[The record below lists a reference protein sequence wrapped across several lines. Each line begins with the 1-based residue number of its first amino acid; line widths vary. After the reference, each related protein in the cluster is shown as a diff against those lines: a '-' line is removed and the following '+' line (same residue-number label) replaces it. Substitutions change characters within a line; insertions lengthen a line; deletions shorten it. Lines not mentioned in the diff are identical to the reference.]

1 MSSRIRELFKKKAQR
16 VLIVVAVFLF
26 FFISV
31 QRSLAV
37 EVSAPSAVLIDAQ
50 TGKVLY
56 EKNSHQRRAPA
67 STTKIM
73 TSIIVLEHGNLADV
87 VKVGKRAKER
97 AAGES
102 SAWLEVG
109 EVQTLE
115 DILYAIL
122 VKSANDAA
130 VAAAEHISGT
140 VEKFVAEMNKKT
152 QELGLHDTHFSN
164 PHGFYG
170 EKHYSSAYDLAMMG
184 RYAMLHFPRFA
195 EIVKTKKKMIPWA
208 NHPWNRVL
216 RNHNKLLW
224 KYAYADGI
232 KTGTTDQA
240 GHCLVASAT
249 KNGWQLISVVM
260 KSANTYADSQALLE
274 YGFNHFKPRTLVEK
288 NAPVKKLSFFFGAPA
303 SLQVV
308 AGEKFHEVLE
318 RRGGGGNVT
327 QKVALK
333 KLSLPVK
340 KGEEVGR
347 IEFYSAGAILGTVPL
362 LAAADVNKNWKKMSA
377 VYGLPL
383 MFSFVT
389 LATRRSRRKK
399 FSRRRR
405 VRIKLSA

>member
-1 MSSRIRELFKKKAQR
+1 M
-16 VLIVVAVFLF
+16 IVIVVFLF
-26 FFISV
+26 LFISA
-31 QRSLAV
+31 QSSLAV
-37 EVSAPSAVLIDAQ
+37 DVSAPSAVLIDAR
-50 TGKVLY
+50 TGKILY

-73 TSIIVLEHGNLADV
+73 TAIIVLEHGNLADV
-87 VKVGKRAKER
+87 VKVSTRAKER

-115 DILYAIL
+115 NILYAIL

-130 VAAAEHISGT
+130 VAAAEHVSGS
-140 VEKFVAEMNKKT
+140 VEKFVAEMNKKA

-170 EKHYSSAYDLAMMG
+170 EKHYTSAYDLSMMA

-195 EIVKTKKKMIPWA
+195 DIVKTKKKMIPWA

-216 RNHNKLLW
+216 INHNKLLW
-224 KYAYADGI
+224 RYAYADGV
-232 KTGTTDQA
+232 KTGTTNQA

-260 KSANTYADSQALLE
+260 KSANTYADSQALFE

-288 NAPVKKLSFFFGAPA
+288 DAPVKKLSFFFGAPA

-327 QKVALK
+327 QKTVLK

-340 KGEEVGR
+340 KGDEVGKL
-347 IEFYSAGAILGTVPL
+347 EFYSAGALLGTVPL
-362 LAAADVNKNWKKMSA
+362 IATADVNKNWKKMSA
-377 VYGLPL
+377 VYGVPAL
-383 MFSFVT
+383 FSFMTLMSRKSKRKRVT
-389 LATRRSRRKK
+389 
-399 FSRRRR
+399 RRRR
-405 VRIKLSA
+405 VRVKLSA

>member
-1 MSSRIRELFKKKAQR
+1 MQGAGI
-16 VLIVVAVFLF
+16 IFLF
-26 FFISV
+26 LSIFILKTAPV
-31 QRSLAV
+31 FGV
-37 EVSAPSAVLIDAQ
+37 DVSAPSAVLIDAQ
-50 TGKVLY
+50 TGKILY

-140 VEKFVAEMNKKT
+140 VEKFVAEMNKKA

-224 KYAYADGI
+224 KYSYADGI

-260 KSANTYADSQALLE
+260 KSANTYADSQALFE

-318 RRGGGGNVT
+318 RRGDGVKIT
-327 QKVALK
+327 QKVVMGK
-333 KLSLPVK
+333 FYLPVK
-340 KGEEVGR
+340 KGDKVGKL
-347 IEFYSAGAILGTVPL
+347 EFYSAGALLGAVPL

-377 VYGLPL
+377 VYGVPAL
-383 MFSFVT
+383 FSFMT
-389 LATRRSRRKK
+389 LMSRRSKRKRVT
-399 FSRRRR
+399 RRRR
-405 VRIKLSA
+405 VRVKLSA